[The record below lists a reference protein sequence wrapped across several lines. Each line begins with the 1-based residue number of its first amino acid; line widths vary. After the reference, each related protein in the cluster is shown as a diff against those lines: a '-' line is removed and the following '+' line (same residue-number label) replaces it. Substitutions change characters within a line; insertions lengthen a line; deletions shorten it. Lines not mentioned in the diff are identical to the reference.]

1 MCSVVNY
8 NILINDIYLKNV
20 NVSFHFLSTL
30 PCNTLLLRR
39 IINGIVELFSEKK
52 LYTVQWDR
60 RYTGWTWQFSSRQSM
75 PITTDMYSIQLY
87 VCR

>member
-1 MCSVVNY
+1 MCCVVNY

-52 LYTVQWDR
+52 LYTVQ
-60 RYTGWTWQFSSRQSM
+60 
-75 PITTDMYSIQLY
+75 
-87 VCR
+87 